1 MFLYVHLIHC
11 VKLPP
16 KNLEANFKHLSRM
29 GLRNDVIFL
38 VLLSVNNDLLIY
50 AFATGVGCE
59 VTCVG
64 STELNNVPYI
74 SAKVTWTISFS
85 DKETWMFRLKI
96 WMLKFLEASKYL
108 N

>member
-1 MFLYVHLIHC
+1 
-11 VKLPP
+11 
-16 KNLEANFKHLSRM
+16 M
-29 GLRNDVIFL
+29 GLGNDVIFL

-108 N
+108 T